1 LHEHAEVFLQQ
12 HDIRCLLGDIDGTLD
27 GDAHIGGVKGGSI
40 VDAVA
45 HVSYDAARLFE
56 REDDAFLL
64 VRLDLGKD
72 VHANHAVQQGAVAQ
86 RLQVRP
92 DEDLRARQARLPADA
107 GRYQAIVPRD
117 DL

>member
-1 LHEHAEVFLQQ
+1 MYPT
-12 HDIRCLLGDIDGTLD
+12 TLP
-27 GDAHIGGVKGGSI
+27 
-40 VDAVA
+40 
-45 HVSYDAARLFE
+45 
-56 REDDAFLL
+56 AFLSATMMRSFL